1 MIRALRT
8 LRNEPGFALSAVFTL
23 ALGIACSSAMF
34 SVFYAVLLAPVPYAD
49 PLRVVAI
56 HTRSN
61 TTGRQ
66 TIRLSGGD
74 WSDLAASSGIFETL
88 ARYHGGEVGVQLH
101 NRAEWAG
108 SYWVSPNFFQV
119 FDAAPVRGRSFTEA
133 DQERAAVVSDRFARR
148 VFGDAAAA
156 IGQVVRIDTRAYEV
170 VGVMPADFA
179 VPEKAEIWVASP
191 AQPENHSRTAYNYFT
206 VGRLAPRR
214 DSGSG

>member
-61 TTGRQ
+61 TTGRR
-66 TIRLSGGD
+66 TTRLSGGD

-88 ARYHGGEVGVQLH
+88 ARYHGGQVGVQLH
-101 NRAEWAG
+101 NRAEWAWA
-108 SYWVSPNFFQV
+108 YWVSPTFFQV

-133 DQERAAVVSDRFARR
+133 DRERAAVVSGGFARR

-156 IGQVVRIDTRAYEV
+156 IGEVVRIDIRAYEV
-170 VGVMPADFA
+170 VAVMP
-179 VPEKAEIWVASP
+179 
-191 AQPENHSRTAYNYFT
+191 SRLL
-206 VGRLAPRR
+206 R
-214 DSGSG
+214 